1 MSPTP
6 EKSSPIGSA
15 CAGGGPRT
23 PKPFK
28 VRRGGRAIPC
38 SPALTLPAAGRVGFR
53 HNPAQHIDEQTRQG
67 KIRPSGVGGHVEQH
81 YEALA
86 TPLGGHKRRPVRKT
100 RPSFFRD
107 SRLRLGKHLTGYRH
121 FARSGKT
128 EEWAARLKRRDMFG
142 GLPGQSAAEQPPA
155 ATKSGGS

>member
-1 MSPTP
+1 M
-6 EKSSPIGSA
+6 
-15 CAGGGPRT
+15 
-23 PKPFK
+23 
-28 VRRGGRAIPC
+28 
-38 SPALTLPAAGRVGFR
+38 
-53 HNPAQHIDEQTRQG
+53 
-67 KIRPSGVGGHVEQH
+67 EQH

-128 EEWAARLKRRDMFG
+128 EEWAVRLKRRDMFG

-155 ATKSGGS
+155 ATKRGGG